1 MAGSA
6 VASKGP
12 HVGSPSPRSL
22 HPLQPHTV
30 LPCIQCLQ
38 RAMPRILTISHCDLF
53 VLILQKVMGWREV
66 RTRILKSLE
75 ISSSVL

>member
-38 RAMPRILTISHCDLF
+38 RAMPRILTISHCDLCPDF
-53 VLILQKVMGWREV
+53 AKGDGVERSEDENFKVP
-66 RTRILKSLE
+66 
-75 ISSSVL
+75 